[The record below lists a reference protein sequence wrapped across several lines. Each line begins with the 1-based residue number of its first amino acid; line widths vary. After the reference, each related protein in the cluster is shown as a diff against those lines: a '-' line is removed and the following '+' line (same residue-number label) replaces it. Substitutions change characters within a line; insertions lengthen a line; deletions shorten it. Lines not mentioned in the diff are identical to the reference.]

1 MRSSISLA
9 VAALLFLNVNALR
22 VSTSSI
28 CGKQSWNT
36 LTCKNSSWGN
46 CCSKNGR
53 CGSTPQHCGT
63 GCQAKFGDCKSPVSS
78 APAVIVSSAPAA
90 SSKTLAV
97 SSTILVVSSAV
108 PAVSS
113 AAPVLSSAAPT
124 VSSKVPA
131 ASAAPVTGGKISTD
145 GICGGTA
152 GSTCVGSS
160 FGNCCSAYGWCG
172 STAAFCA
179 TGCQAGFG
187 KCDTPSPSPS
197 PSTTCGV
204 EGFANVEAYYAS
216 SFNLI
221 DATDVSTCATLCLAE
236 AECKSYLFN
245 PKLGNCAYLMNSLE
259 QGEFIAT
266 SGTDQLFWERACA
279 ETK

>member
-22 VSTSSI
+22 VSTLSI

-53 CGSTPQHCGT
+53 CGSTLQHY
-63 GCQAKFGDCKSPVSS
+63 CKSPVSS

-90 SSKTLAV
+90 LSKTLAV
-97 SSTILVVSSAV
+97 SSTILVVLSAV

-113 AAPVLSSAAPT
+113 AAPVLSSVAPT
-124 VSSKVPA
+124 VLSKVPA
-131 ASAAPVTGGKISTD
+131 ASAALVTGGKISTD

-187 KCDTPSPSPS
+187 
-197 PSTTCGV
+197 
-204 EGFANVEAYYAS
+204 N
-216 SFNLI
+216 
-221 DATDVSTCATLCLAE
+221 
-236 AECKSYLFN
+236 
-245 PKLGNCAYLMNSLE
+245 
-259 QGEFIAT
+259 
-266 SGTDQLFWERACA
+266 
-279 ETK
+279 